1 MSKPD
6 PEKSRV
12 RPIEDRPSEPADGR
26 SRWAATAGAV
36 LAGIGAVLVIVVAS
50 SPDSDSTIALSSST
64 TAALAPSTTVM
75 TEPETTAISKDE
87 PTLRDFIPGTD
98 GTLVAA
104 TGQGGI
110 ALTDWPADGPR
121 HNQVIP
127 MHTGPFLDFDVS
139 GQQLAFL
146 GSSAISGGRTLYVG
160 SLTTWA
166 AADAAT
172 SYRWHETEPG
182 RIAWM
187 TQGASPELCHAVVDS
202 EQELSDLT
210 CTDAPGDLLA
220 GYDQFGYLML
230 ADGKVLRLDAS
241 GALVGG
247 VPGVE
252 AVIGPDGRVLIVNYD
267 SLADQT
273 LFSLAGPEL
282 DDVAPL
288 DWAPAN
294 AMGEYGFVSWSP
306 AAAKPE
312 LAFLVYLGDERWQLQ
327 RWSIEGET
335 LSALDLR
342 GRFWDVGWDSTGRY
356 LLVPGVTDSDHVVVV
371 HDLVGREVTY
381 IPFTGWVQ
389 DVELV
394 TRGG

>member
-1 MSKPD
+1 M
-6 PEKSRV
+6 
-12 RPIEDRPSEPADGR
+12 
-26 SRWAATAGAV
+26 
-36 LAGIGAVLVIVVAS
+36 AGIGAILVIVVAS
-50 SPDSDSTIALSSST
+50 SPDSYSTIALSSST
-64 TAALAPSTTVM
+64 TAAPAPSTTV
-75 TEPETTAISKDE
+75 TTDPETTSTSKAE
-87 PTLRDFIPGTD
+87 PTLRDLIPGSD

-146 GSSAISGGRTLYVG
+146 GSSAISGGRTLFVG

-172 SYRWHETEPG
+172 SYRWHETDPG

-187 TQGASPELCHAVVDS
+187 TRGERPELCHAVVDS

-210 CTDAPGDLLA
+210 CMDAPGGLLA

-230 ADGKVLRLDAS
+230 ADGKVLRLDGS
-241 GALVGG
+241 GALVGNA
-247 VPGVE
+247 PGSE
-252 AVIGPDGRVLIVNYD
+252 AVIGPDGRALIVNYD

-273 LFSLAGPEL
+273 FFSLAGPEL

-306 AAAKPE
+306 AAAMPE
-312 LAFLVYLGDERWQLQ
+312 LAFLIYLDDERWQLQ
-327 RWSIEGET
+327 RWSIEGQT
-335 LSALDLR
+335 LSALNLR
-342 GRFWDVGWDSTGRY
+342 GRYWDVGWDSTGRF
-356 LLVPGVTDSDHVVVV
+356 LLVPGVTHSDHVVVV
-371 HDLVGREVTY
+371 YDLMGREVTY

-394 TRGG
+394 TGGG